1 MNRQVRGFS
10 RRSHLCPDGPFA
22 AALFCEIASEWDVA
36 HEIDTMPSYP
46 ILREAFACDT
56 ARETVLALG
65 ALSPTD
71 GIRISDEDGW
81 CLIRASGT
89 EPKIR
94 ITAEGKD
101 IRKTKEIL
109 EKGRNMI
116 KQGKTA

>member
-1 MNRQVRGFS
+1 MRLIPCPRTLFS
-10 RRSHLCPDGPFA
+10 GSH
-22 AALFCEIASEWDVA
+22 
-36 HEIDTMPSYP
+36 
-46 ILREAFACDT
+46 FACDT

-65 ALSPTD
+65 AISPTD

-81 CLIRASGT
+81 YLIRASGT

-101 IRKTKEIL
+101 IRKTKEII
-109 EKGRNMI
+109 EKGRKMI